1 MADDEEALTQ
11 LSSGNY
17 GADFLGAKLRGV
29 VRARQP
35 LSPIPDKSIAATRK
49 SRVKYGAM

>member
-1 MADDEEALTQ
+1 MADDEGALTQ

-29 VRARQP
+29 VRTPAAVA
-35 LSPIPDKSIAATRK
+35 IPDKSIAATRK